1 MNETQAQSMTN
12 GQGRCLQ
19 GRVGHAFTLVE
30 ILVVIVIGLVIL
42 SIAVPAFQTMAY
54 SSNQSLAVNGLQAG
68 AQMARDTAVISGQ
81 DGAVVFVFEPDVGR
95 MQIIP
100 AVKVGTIRER
110 TPANTGTSGALIES
124 PYFDRDVFVPSSIGQ
139 TIDMP
144 RFWNVRGF
152 APAGSM
158 IDYDSIG
165 GEYAVWYTSVAYGG
179 TTAND
184 PIKDIAHWLFPESG
198 FFPHDAQ
205 ISGGPI
211 DGSLSAVDRTRPTAR
226 QSFMIRFEGRTG
238 ILSRDSGTALF
249 VSPRNSQQRP
259 YGNRPAL
266 DELPQRVDLAD
277 SIAVWAARTIETGD
291 LDANGFSYATPDDV
305 LREQLIGNQSN
316 DTILVKPV
324 TRLALY
330 DERKLAVGAQA
341 RGLNRETNTLY
352 EPIDQESPSDQIG
365 FDKALFGGVGDAAI
379 VERIDQWINGNTTFV
394 RDGDTDLNF
403 EDEPLARIYLI
414 QPYTGEL
421 QEVLR

>member
-158 IDYDSIG
+158 IDYDS
-165 GEYAVWYTSVAYGG
+165 
-179 TTAND
+179 
-184 PIKDIAHWLFPESG
+184 
-198 FFPHDAQ
+198 
-205 ISGGPI
+205 
-211 DGSLSAVDRTRPTAR
+211 
-226 QSFMIRFEGRTG
+226 
-238 ILSRDSGTALF
+238 
-249 VSPRNSQQRP
+249 
-259 YGNRPAL
+259 
-266 DELPQRVDLAD
+266 
-277 SIAVWAARTIETGD
+277 
-291 LDANGFSYATPDDV
+291 
-305 LREQLIGNQSN
+305 
-316 DTILVKPV
+316 
-324 TRLALY
+324 
-330 DERKLAVGAQA
+330 
-341 RGLNRETNTLY
+341 
-352 EPIDQESPSDQIG
+352 
-365 FDKALFGGVGDAAI
+365 
-379 VERIDQWINGNTTFV
+379 
-394 RDGDTDLNF
+394 
-403 EDEPLARIYLI
+403 
-414 QPYTGEL
+414 
-421 QEVLR
+421 